1 MNRTLGL
8 VLGGGGA
15 RGIAHVGFLQA
26 LDEEEIYPDY
36 IAGCSMGS
44 IVGAAYASGMKPEQ
58 IKEIALNLKLKD
70 IAKPNLGG
78 LRTMGL
84 LKTEK
89 IRDLL
94 ISVMGDITFDQLK
107 IPFRCNA
114 VDIMSG
120 KAVTFS
126 EGSVIDA
133 IIASS
138 SIPSVFEPIKKNGM
152 VLLDGGVLDRMPAQ
166 IVKDMGAERI
176 VAVDPIGTM
185 NISEEP
191 SGLIPL
197 ILRMFDVQDMQN
209 TARLHLER
217 KYIDLWLE
225 PSLGSMN
232 QYMVKDLDFAYEK
245 GYELGKANVK
255 NIKRLVHP
263 LRGTGRN

>member
-1 MNRTLGL
+1 MKRTLGL

-26 LDEEEIYPDY
+26 LHEEEVYPDY
-36 IAGCSMGS
+36 IVGCSMGS
-44 IVGAAYASGMKPEQ
+44 IVGAAYAAGIEP
-58 IKEIALNLKLKD
+58 IKLKDIALNLKLRD
-70 IAKPNLGG
+70 LAQPNLGG
-78 LRTMGL
+78 LRAMGI

-89 IRDLL
+89 VRELL
-94 ISVMGDITFDQLK
+94 VSVMGDITFDQLK

-120 KAVTFS
+120 KAVVFS

-138 SIPSVFEPIKKNGM
+138 SIPSVFEPLRKNGM
-152 VLLDGGVLDRMPAQ
+152 VFLDGGVLDRMPAQ

-191 SGLIPL
+191 HGLIPL
-197 ILRMFDVQDMQN
+197 VLRMFDVQDMQN
-209 TARLHLER
+209 TSRFHLER
-217 KYIDLWLE
+217 EYIDLWLE

-245 GYELGKANVK
+245 GYELGKANVRR
-255 NIKRLVHP
+255 IKRLLNPIHSHKD
-263 LRGTGRN
+263 